1 MVVGK
6 QASRHAGKRWC
17 EIIDHLVSI
26 HPSIHPFQDGN
37 NTLFI
42 THASRSDI
50 VTGYLVYAAS
60 YEKIT
65 GKKLKGGIL
74 LAGQAEKPYG
84 GWPDQGL
91 RQIIKVR
98 RSVGDV
104 MCCDRKE

>member
-1 MVVGK
+1 M
-6 QASRHAGKRWC
+6 
-17 EIIDHLVSI
+17 
-26 HPSIHPFQDGN
+26 
-37 NTLFI
+37 
-42 THASRSDI
+42 
-50 VTGYLVYAAS
+50 TGYLVYAAS

-104 MCCDRKE
+104 M